1 MLAAIP
7 LLLLAAAPPA
17 DGERLRVD
25 PGAGNNTFSWK
36 FITYYGINKD
46 NLVVM
51 NSFLEGQMSADDARK
66 GLQAIVD
73 KAAAD
78 TSKPKLQV
86 S

>member
-1 MLAAIP
+1 MSTALKSQST
-7 LLLLAAAPPA
+7 LLST
-17 DGERLRVD
+17 
-25 PGAGNNTFSWK
+25 AGNNTFSWQ
-36 FITYYGINKD
+36 FIVYYGLNKE

-51 NSFLEGQMSADDARK
+51 NSFLEGQLSADAARK

-78 TSKPKLQV
+78 TSKPKLTV